1 MTGYIGSNAATY
13 IDVTPRLPTGVI
25 VMWSGAISAIPSGWH
40 LCDGNN
46 GTPNLTGKFVVHADA
61 DSGGTYAPN
70 ATGGSDS
77 VALSESEL
85 PSHTHSVSGLSTSS
99 AGEHTH
105 TMNHQINK
113 TGGGGGTV
121 SNAVTTAEGVTVNI
135 NNNSAGAHTHTISG
149 TLGSTGSGTAHENR
163 PPYYALAYIMKG

>member
-25 VMWSGAISAIPSGWH
+25 VMWSGAISAIPSGWY

-70 ATGGSDS
+70 ATGGVDS
-77 VALSESEL
+77 VTLTTAQIPAHSHPVTESG
-85 PSHTHSVSGLSTSS
+85 HTHTVQAPIPSGDEGAGDRGFSNIINNNGTFETLTTSS
-99 AGEHTH
+99 ATTGISVG
-105 TMNHQINK
+105 NN
-113 TGGGGGTV
+113 TGGGG
-121 SNAVTTAEGVTVNI
+121 S
-135 NNNSAGAHTHTISG
+135 
-149 TLGSTGSGTAHENR
+149 HENR